1 MPGKFNLDDYVT
13 VNTRIAGFYE
23 KWPEGAIRT
32 VLLSEP
38 GAKTV
43 VFRAEAYRDY
53 HDVENPVSVGHAHE
67 IEGVG
72 MVNQTSAMEN
82 CETSA
87 VGRALAMA
95 GFEVTK
101 GVASREEMA
110 AAERR
115 MEYTNAAKPQTPQN
129 FSPKSGSQPAPAAPP
144 AGGGDIA
151 SKQSVNALIRLMQQK
166 GIIPPYAAYD
176 TPEGK
181 FRAEKMR
188 EFTEIQVGKRDSRT
202 LTDRD
207 VADMTDFLTDLPDR
221 EYGRSL
227 TDGATEVRDGDSA

>member
-23 KWPEGAIRT
+23 KWPDGAIRT

-38 GAKTV
+38 CAKTV

-110 AAERR
+110 AAEKRF
-115 MEYTNAAKPQTPQN
+115 EYTNARQPQPQTPQN
-129 FSPKSGSQPAPAAPP
+129 FSPKSGSTSDGEIMPW
-144 AGGGDIA
+144 G
-151 SKQSVNALIRLMQQK
+151 KYK
-166 GIIPPYAAYD
+166 GKPI
-176 TPEGK
+176 
-181 FRAEKMR
+181 
-188 EFTEIQVGKRDSRT
+188 TEIDDNYLSWLINTKLTGDA
-202 LTDRD
+202 LTDPKFGAGNKALLTALEAELERRLAD
-207 VADMTDFLTDLPDR
+207 HAADMF
-221 EYGRSL
+221 
-227 TDGATEVRDGDSA
+227 GAAEVQGDPA